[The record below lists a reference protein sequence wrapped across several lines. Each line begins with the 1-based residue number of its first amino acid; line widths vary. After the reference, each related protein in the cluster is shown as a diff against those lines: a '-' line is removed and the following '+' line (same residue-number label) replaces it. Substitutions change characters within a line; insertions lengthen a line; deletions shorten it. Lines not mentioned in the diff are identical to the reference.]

1 MSAHE
6 ILYLEVGKNEIRIAT
21 RKQDERKIRNRKWD
35 YKTALSKESL

>member
-6 ILYLEVGKNEIRIAT
+6 ILCLGGEKKNEIRIAT

-35 YKTALSKESL
+35 YKTALSK